1 MRKIFAELCLVTLMA
16 GAVSAETE
24 NLTIDSYSIG
34 REYILTAQTLPIY
47 QTAEKFTEAVCLIH
61 GTASRGSRILRQ
73 KSRLTSS

>member
-16 GAVSAETE
+16 GSVSAETE

-47 QTAEKFTEAVCLIH
+47 QTAEGSVCLIH